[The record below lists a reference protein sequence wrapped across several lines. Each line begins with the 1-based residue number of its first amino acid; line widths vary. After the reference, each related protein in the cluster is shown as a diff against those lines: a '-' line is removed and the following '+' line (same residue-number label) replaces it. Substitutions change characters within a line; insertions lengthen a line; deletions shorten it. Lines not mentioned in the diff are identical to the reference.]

1 MGGFLQA
8 LSALAP
14 IAPAMSDAKDIRLA
28 RQQQQETFAQDQA
41 LKAAQLTVQNFTAQE
56 SQQRLRAGTQPLFK
70 PGSQPEF
77 NPLKGTYTQPAW
89 NSDKGVYED
98 IVVPGVSPEETEKYQ
113 LESVKR
119 NRAAAAELM
128 PDASPEDLDYLAY
141 TLSGLKPPAAKFTPL
156 PGAAGQPQPG
166 PDGKSFVV
174 YGRNADGAI
183 VAQSVEP
190 GYKPPAAKPLPINS
204 EYVQIMGKD
213 PSTWTPQEQQFVK
226 GYGAYLKAQE
236 ALAGA
241 RGAAYNASRP
251 VQVQDPNNPGNA
263 IIMPAGQAEASGAP
277 TTQSIPFRV
286 QYATQSALNRYF
298 TAGKGGENIRT
309 LNTAIAHLGLLRQLS
324 DALGNGDIRLWNTL
338 RQSYA
343 RATGNPAPI
352 NFDMLRDSLAGEMAR
367 VFTGVG
373 ATQQEI
379 AEITGPISNSNSPAQ
394 LSGAINTAQAAMNS
408 RLIALKQQYVAGRQ
422 GLPAFNDGSP
432 TGGNSAAPPSAAS
445 PSVPP
450 ADPSNPLGLN
460 PALLGGH

>member
-1 MGGFLQA
+1 VGGFMQA

-14 IAPAMSDAKDIRLA
+14 IAPALSDARDIRTQRERDA
-28 RQQQQETFAQDQA
+28 QTFASDQA
-41 LKAAQLTVQNFTAQE
+41 LKQAQLTIQQVAAQE
-56 SQQRLRAGTQPLFK
+56 GQQRLRAGNQPLFK

-89 NSDKGVYED
+89 NPDKGVYEE
-98 IVVPGVSPEETEKYQ
+98 IPVPGVSPEETEKYQ

-119 NRAAAAELM
+119 NRAAAAQLM

-166 PDGKSFVV
+166 PDGQSYVW
-174 YGRNADGAI
+174 GRNADGEI
-183 VAQSVEP
+183 VTRSMGP
-190 GYKPPAAKPLPINS
+190 GYKPPPAKVLPINT

-213 PSTWTPQEQQFVK
+213 PSTWTPQEQQFIK

-236 ALAGA
+236 TLAGA

-251 VQVQDPNNPGNA
+251 VQVQADDGSGNA
-263 IIMPAGQAEASGAP
+263 VIMPAGEAERLGTP

-286 QYATQSALNRYF
+286 QYATESALNRYF
-298 TAGKGGENIRT
+298 VAGKGGENIRT
-309 LNTAIAHLGLLRQLS
+309 LNTAVSHLALLRQLS
-324 DALGNGDIRLWNTL
+324 DALGNGDVRVWNSL

-394 LSGAINTAQAAMNS
+394 LSGAIDTAQAAMNS
-408 RLIALKQQYVAGRQ
+408 RLTALKQQYAAGRQ
-422 GLPAFNDGSP
+422 GLPAFQGGAGG
-432 TGGNSAAPPSAAS
+432 GGNQPPASPAAPPPNAA
-445 PSVPP
+445 
-450 ADPSNPLGLN
+450 NPLGLN
-460 PALLGGH
+460 LPGLPAGGPQ